1 MADSEDGE
9 LLGMIDDNSEASS
22 TCDASNQNEL
32 SLTFKQE
39 APDVVGYRVV
49 HLPTDKQ
56 ATTPTTVVT
65 PNQQYFVIHDA
76 NAIFV
81 NNRVTN
87 PRKIAPKTVDTQP
100 QQIQIGP
107 PPAKKRDD
115 RRRATHNEVERR
127 RRDKINHWIMKL
139 GSLIPA
145 DGLPGGERDRVN
157 VNSAVESKGAILS
170 KACEYISSM
179 KSNYETV
186 SECLKS
192 SEEVNNKLQS
202 ENQFLK
208 ELLDKHGIAY
218 DGDGDITI
226 LS

>member
-1 MADSEDGE
+1 
-9 LLGMIDDNSEASS
+9 MIDENSEASS
-22 TCDASNQNEL
+22 TCDAS
-32 SLTFKQE
+32 LTFKQE
-39 APDVVGYRVV
+39 SSDVVGYRVV
-49 HLPTDKQ
+49 HLPTEKQ
-56 ATTPTTVVT
+56 VPTTVVT

-81 NNRVTN
+81 NNRVNN
-87 PRKIAPKTVDTQP
+87 PRKIAPKTVDAHQTQ
-100 QQIQIGP
+100 QVQIGP

-127 RRDKINHWIMKL
+127 RRDKINHWILKL

-157 VNSAVESKGAILS
+157 VVNSAVESKGVILS

-179 KSNYETV
+179 KSNYEDV
-186 SECLKS
+186 SECLKA

-218 DGDGDITI
+218 DVDGDITI

>member
-22 TCDASNQNEL
+22 TCDATTQNEL

-39 APDVVGYRVV
+39 NPDMVGYRVV
-49 HLPTDKQ
+49 HLPTEKQ
-56 ATTPTTVVT
+56 VPPTTVVT

-81 NNRVTN
+81 NNRVNN
-87 PRKIAPKTVDTQP
+87 PRKIAPKTVDTQT

-139 GSLIPA
+139 GSLIPS
-145 DGLPGGERDRVN
+145 DGLPGGDHDRVN
-157 VNSAVESKGAILS
+157 MLNSASESKGAILS

-179 KSNYETV
+179 KSNYEDV
-186 SECLKS
+186 SECLKA

-202 ENQFLK
+202 EKSIPQGATRQAW
-208 ELLDKHGIAY
+208 HCV
-218 DGDGDITI
+218 
-226 LS
+226 